1 MTIGVGHEMPTLKV
15 EVVSVKTSRLV
26 FVVGVNLKFAVVLD
40 KKLLQHLHSIGVR
53 HAVST
58 LFAIR
63 CSVVGIRLK
72 AALHVIYAFI

>member
-26 FVVGVNLKFAVVLD
+26 FVVGVDLKFAVVLG

-53 HAVST
+53 HTVST
-58 LFAIR
+58 RFAIR
-63 CSVVGIRLK
+63 CSMIGISLK